1 MVALFFIRF
10 PQIVNLWEEE
20 ETQPLHLLQGN
31 LIMDCR
37 FRRSRAVSFLRS
49 ICRKRVQNY
58 CFFFIPTRRHKKV
71 AYLPKSRNCV
81 NTAQTP
87 LQKNAIIFIFFATPS
102 GLSSFFAFWGFLF
115 RLWCSPPLCFVDYFV
130 SLTACCHGSRPCL
143 FSLRF
148 LLSGLR
154 CRQITAA
161 LSSLSKRTVRPSRPM
176 IFSCIRSSLA
186 DRKYR
191 PAREVSMRV

>member
-1 MVALFFIRF
+1 MGSPTGANGVRPVGRAEAMVALFFIRF

-49 ICRKRVQNY
+49 ICRTRVQRY

-87 LQKNAIIFIFFATPS
+87 LQKNANIFIFFATPS
-102 GLSSFFAFWGFLF
+102 GLSSFFAFWRLSFSSMVFSAALLCRLF
-115 RLWCSPPLCFVDYFV
+115 RF
-130 SLTACCHGSRPCL
+130 THG
-143 FSLRF
+143 
-148 LLSGLR
+148 LLS
-154 CRQITAA
+154 RQQ
-161 LSSLSKRTVRPSRPM
+161 TVFVFFPFPVVR
-176 IFSCIRSSLA
+176 LA
-186 DRKYR
+186 
-191 PAREVSMRV
+191 V

>member
-49 ICRKRVQNY
+49 ICRTRNPLQNY

-87 LQKNAIIFIFFATPS
+87 LQKNANIFIFFATPS

-115 RLWCSPPLCFVDYFV
+115 RLWCLRRFALSIISYLALLERYFRF
-130 SLTACCHGSRPCL
+130 THG
-143 FSLRF
+143 
-148 LLSGLR
+148 LLSRQQAVFVFFPFPVVGL
-154 CRQITAA
+154 A
-161 LSSLSKRTVRPSRPM
+161 V
-176 IFSCIRSSLA
+176 
-186 DRKYR
+186 
-191 PAREVSMRV
+191 